1 MRQVAILPS
10 GCQEKTIGL
19 TLHFDEDRIFYA
31 STLAVYIINATT
43 FVLEKII
50 SLNHKAIVSISISPH
65 DSNLMVVS
73 GMDGS
78 ICLWNVEKEEILS
91 KIQITTGANLVWNP
105 HSKLTCAIIA
115 NEATLKMYSW

>member
-1 MRQVAILPS
+1 M
-10 GCQEKTIGL
+10 
-19 TLHFDEDRIFYA
+19 HFDEDRIFYA

-91 KIQITTGANLVWNP
+91 KIQITSGANLVWNP